1 MKAAESSGSRSHTAP
16 ATVTPRNV
24 RETAART
31 LSLVLIMAR
40 MSKRAMAEM
49 AQTIAAYQ
57 HNFIN

>member
-1 MKAAESSGSRSHTAP
+1 
-16 ATVTPRNV
+16 
-24 RETAART
+24 
-31 LSLVLIMAR
+31 MAR